1 MKAKK
6 TETTTNVRELT
17 TTRIE
22 ETLRGQLLQE
32 KKRSKYEQIKMILN
46 ALPSMV
52 EQLEI
57 NGNSPEMIYRIYE
70 QAKELKKLAKYCLY
84 VK

>member
-1 MKAKK
+1 MAKK

-17 TTRIE
+17 ATRIE